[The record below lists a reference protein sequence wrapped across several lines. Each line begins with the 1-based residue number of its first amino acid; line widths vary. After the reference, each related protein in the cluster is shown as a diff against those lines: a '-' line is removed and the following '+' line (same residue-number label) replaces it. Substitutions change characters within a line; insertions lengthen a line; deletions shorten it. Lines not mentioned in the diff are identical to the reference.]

1 MSSLYFRPPVRIN
14 IRVVCYARLRR
25 TRERFSKHLNSSGDC
40 RVNGI
45 DMPDV
50 TEDERGRRVFQI
62 HKEMA
67 VETALDKIR
76 QSVGQDWK
84 LYSVSD
90 IDLLKYMLGES
101 WVSMDRSSWGRCTF
115 SRLLR
120 EDLDAII
127 RIGKEV
133 KNRKRM
139 EGDAVREMNEI
150 LRRVS

>member
-1 MSSLYFRPPVRIN
+1 
-14 IRVVCYARLRR
+14 
-25 TRERFSKHLNSSGDC
+25 
-40 RVNGI
+40 
-45 DMPDV
+45 MPDV

-67 VETALDKIR
+67 VEMAMEKIR
-76 QSVGQDWK
+76 QNVGQDWK

-101 WVSMDRSSWGRCTF
+101 WVSMDRQSWGRCTF
-115 SRLLR
+115 SRLVR

-133 KNRKRM
+133 KSRKRL
-139 EGDAVREMNEI
+139 EGDGIREMNEV
-150 LRRVS
+150 LKKVS

>member
-1 MSSLYFRPPVRIN
+1 
-14 IRVVCYARLRR
+14 
-25 TRERFSKHLNSSGDC
+25 
-40 RVNGI
+40 
-45 DMPDV
+45 MPDV

-62 HKEMA
+62 TREMA

-90 IDLLKYMLGES
+90 IVLLKYMLGES
-101 WVSMDRSSWGRCTF
+101 WVSMNRSSWGRCTF

-133 KNRKRM
+133 KNRKRL